1 MGFMTEDCMFDETG
15 GTDIP
20 GTRFA
25 SRTADAT
32 SSTRAFAHVHAKWYR
47 SQKVSRHALSN
58 VNRDGLI
65 GCASGWRSTS

>member
-1 MGFMTEDCMFDETG
+1 MGFMTEDCVFDETG
-15 GTDIP
+15 GADIP
-20 GTRFA
+20 GTRFVGRRPDAA
-25 SRTADAT
+25 SGTHAC
-32 SSTRAFAHVHAKWYR
+32 AHVHVRWYR